1 MSPQIITFG
10 VFTGYSMNR
19 NPRQSLIKLLKWGNI
34 AENLGNKGKL
44 SLQDRT
50 PKGKEHHGHQKK
62 LCLRYSTEH
71 KEVKTQRKSEGI
83 WGT

>member
-34 AENLGNKGKL
+34 AENLGNKEKL

-62 LCLRYSTEH
+62 LTTTFPCITRSVPKDPLL
-71 KEVKTQRKSEGI
+71 
-83 WGT
+83 